1 MPSTNAII
9 CFVVF
14 MQSEAPKTKQPPQQQ
29 QQTSANDQNICTYS
43 ILNEV
48 YYVLINKLA
57 YELYEIR
64 CLAIN

>member
-1 MPSTNAII
+1 
-9 CFVVF
+9 